1 MDYIGSDLLNNIKI
15 ISNIPA
21 GGRLDCSCAGLNVY
35 TPGFKKWLVRYM
47 TGDSRERT
55 INRLV
60 KIFKELKVRV
70 NIIIKIVMLN
80 VDNKAEEVKF
90 DGDIQSALF
99 CVNKLPGDLTDAIK
113 GLRNL
118 KETYAKDIEVS
129 SKIELIITNTI
140 ASLLKDLRRF
150 NRRYKSFDVTEDKHG
165 KKQSKKNTNISDVTM
180 SDVEDE

>member
-1 MDYIGSDLLNNIKI
+1 MDYIGTDLLNNIKI

-70 NIIIKIVMLN
+70 SIIIKIVVLN
-80 VDNKAEEVKF
+80 IDNDIEEVKF

-99 CVNKLPGDLTDAIK
+99 CINKLPGDLADATK

-150 NRRYKSFDVTEDKHG
+150 NKIYKSSDIAEVKRD
-165 KKQSKKNTNISDVTM
+165 KKQSKKNAGSSDVV
-180 SDVEDE
+180 SDIEDD